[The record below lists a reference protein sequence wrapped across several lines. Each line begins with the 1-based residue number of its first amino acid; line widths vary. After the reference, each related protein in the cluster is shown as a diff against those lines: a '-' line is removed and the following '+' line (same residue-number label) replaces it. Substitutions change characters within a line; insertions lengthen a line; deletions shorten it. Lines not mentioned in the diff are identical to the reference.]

1 MVTVEMRD
9 EAGHGLKR
17 LRQEVTHKFKASLR
31 YIVRPYLTTVTL
43 KLTPKVDLFST
54 HFGHSTFLHLY
65 HPTQKKKESERK
77 KLHTCR

>member
-9 EAGHGLKR
+9 EAGRGLKR
-17 LRQEVTHKFKASLR
+17 LRQEVTHKFEASLR

-43 KLTPKVDLFST
+43 KLTPKVDPFST

-65 HPTQKKKESERK
+65 HPTQNKEHERK
-77 KLHTCR
+77 KLHTCC